1 MGGLFSDPRLSV
13 PIFIQYALEY
23 GAVIL
28 MSIYI
33 PFYIYKFLELPKL
46 KFYAYYGSFYFL
58 LIPFLLT
65 FVIPYLITGNID
77 LCRNMVIIVPFFYA
91 VSFLFAFIK
100 SITKKML
107 NETTQHYREKVT
119 VVFLSLFFWI
129 IGLSV
134 ITFLKG
140 GQVLEHSV
148 TNAGFLIMTIIFIR
162 SSIIESKLEYQKLLK
177 TERKLQQVNKKLQTK
192 KERTR
197 EMEAVIS
204 NSAVKDLTGGMSK
217 KETRPKNEIY
227 ENNCEKYHITERE
240 QEIIN
245 LISCGLTYKEISLQL
260 NLSEKTLVKHR
271 VNIFKKVKVNK
282 KRDLLNILFNHTSQ
296 PAKLKATH

>member
-1 MGGLFSDPRLSV
+1 MFENYKLVFPGTNIHLITCIIIAIESIILVYQLIFYLQRPSDKNRKWYLILLSLLIFYNLMGGLFSDPRLSV
-13 PIFIQYALEY
+13 PIFIQYTMEY

-65 FVIPYLITGNID
+65 FLIPYLITGNID

-100 SITKKML
+100 SIIKKML
-107 NETTQHYREKVT
+107 NETTQYYREKVT
-119 VVFLSLFFWI
+119 GVFLSLFFWI

-140 GQVLEHSV
+140 GQVLEHSI

-162 SSIIESKLEYQKLLK
+162 SSIIDSKLEYQKLLK
-177 TERKLQQVNKKLQTK
+177 TEHKLQQANKQLQRKNGPGNWKL
-192 KERTR
+192 
-197 EMEAVIS
+197 
-204 NSAVKDLTGGMSK
+204 
-217 KETRPKNEIY
+217 
-227 ENNCEKYHITERE
+227 
-240 QEIIN
+240 
-245 LISCGLTYKEISLQL
+245 
-260 NLSEKTLVKHR
+260 
-271 VNIFKKVKVNK
+271 
-282 KRDLLNILFNHTSQ
+282 
-296 PAKLKATH
+296 

>member
-1 MGGLFSDPRLSV
+1 
-13 PIFIQYALEY
+13 
-23 GAVIL
+23 
-28 MSIYI
+28 
-33 PFYIYKFLELPKL
+33 
-46 KFYAYYGSFYFL
+46 
-58 LIPFLLT
+58 
-65 FVIPYLITGNID
+65 
-77 LCRNMVIIVPFFYA
+77 MVIIVPFFYA
-91 VSFLFAFIK
+91 ISFLFAFVK
-100 SITKKML
+100 SIIEILL

-119 VVFLSLFFWI
+119 GVFLSLFFWI

-240 QEIIN
+240 QEIID

-282 KRDLLNILFNHTSQ
+282 KRDLLKILFNQTPQ
-296 PAKLKATH
+296 TAKVKTIH